1 MPVSKIIIILMLIGS
16 SMMARAAQSSEFS
29 DSDLSTVEAGK
40 QKKINVKFGDEF
52 VKGQEEH
59 PSAEYMF
66 ERKQFN
72 FKKMIQLRE
81 NFIPEVEKGKDDFG
95 GF

>member
-1 MPVSKIIIILMLIGS
+1 MILLLVI
-16 SMMARAAQSSEFS
+16 MAGVANAAQGGEFS
-29 DSDLSTVEAGK
+29 DSDLGSVDASK

>member
-1 MPVSKIIIILMLIGS
+1 MILLLVI
-16 SMMARAAQSSEFS
+16 MAGVAKAAQSGEFS
-29 DSDLSTVEAGK
+29 DSDLGSVDASK

-72 FKKMIQLRE
+72 FKKMIQHRE
-81 NFIPEVEKGKDDFG
+81 KFIPEVEKGKDDFG

>member
-1 MPVSKIIIILMLIGS
+1 VNKLMIIFLLIVMS
-16 SMMARAAQSSEFS
+16 IAAKAAQGSEFS
-29 DSDLSTVEAGK
+29 DSDLGSVDAAK

-59 PSAEYMF
+59 PSAEYLF
-66 ERKQFN
+66 DRKQFN

>member
-1 MPVSKIIIILMLIGS
+1 MAIVSVT
-16 SMMARAAQSSEFS
+16 AHAAQNGEFS
-29 DSDLSTVEAGK
+29 DSDLGSTGGASDK
-40 QKKINVKFGDEF
+40 QKKINVKFGDEL

-59 PSAEYMF
+59 PSMEYMF

>member
-1 MPVSKIIIILMLIGS
+1 MNKLIMILFLMAVSFG
-16 SMMARAAQSSEFS
+16 ARAASGGGEFS
-29 DSDLSTVEAGK
+29 DSDLGSTGAAGK
-40 QKKINVKFGDEF
+40 QKQISVKFGDEF